1 MSTIHAFTNDQA
13 TQDVAH
19 SKGIRSR
26 RGRSCN
32 NNIVPT
38 STGAAKAIGLVIP
51 DLLGRMDGVAY
62 RVPVIDGSMIDLAL
76 ELKRNVTKEEINEA
90 LKKYENETLK
100 VTNDPL
106 VSSDCINKEVGAIVD
121 SLLTQ
126 VIEVNGKQLVKVVAW
141 YDNESGYTAQMLRTA
156 KSMFRF

>member
-1 MSTIHAFTNDQA
+1 
-13 TQDVAH
+13 
-19 SKGIRSR
+19 
-26 RGRSCN
+26 
-32 NNIVPT
+32 
-38 STGAAKAIGLVIP
+38 
-51 DLLGRMDGVAY
+51 
-62 RVPVIDGSMIDLAL
+62 MIDLAL